1 MDDTPLLI
9 RDFVADFQKSKWAAR
24 PFERALDISKARPEA
39 LVPFI
44 NALVTELPEGG
55 TFLDVLFSFLA
66 LEDFPQVV
74 DHALAEFARNGQNEA
89 AESVISYSSLQCL
102 PAVHPRLPSI
112 FTLGVNERSYYTNWP
127 FREAGE
133 ESLDFLR
140 PIIEDA
146 GRGASI
152 RIRAWEAVL
161 ETRHPALLEYARTIY
176 STLPL
181 AHEPSVYFRE
191 VGYDLASARTQALY
205 PETVYHLQFPADYI
219 DNSTRPAWL
228 QTTFHPT
235 WKMDT
240 SASVPLLFGGEL
252 RETAL
257 GGASCPSCGGVLHHL
272 ITLEPVPDGLG
283 ITGLSALTLA
293 VCLSCL
299 GWEHEGLF
307 YRHDA
312 AGQPEWIGIGGGTQT
327 PQFPAA
333 SLMPTKVHL
342 VRTPARWRWQD
353 WALSNSRENLHRVG
367 GNPCWIQSADYPVCP
382 QCDMRMHFLMQLDSD
397 LPTTDGRE
405 WLWGSGG
412 IGYTFWCD
420 ACKVSGHLWQ
430 CT

>member
-1 MDDTPLLI
+1 MDDTKTMDDTPLLI

-181 AHEPSVYFRE
+181 AHEPSWAGSRICP
-191 VGYDLASARTQALY
+191 SRSRALKNCVRLV
-205 PETVYHLQFPADYI
+205 TGSFWCGIL
-219 DNSTRPAWL
+219 T
-228 QTTFHPT
+228 
-235 WKMDT
+235 K
-240 SASVPLLFGGEL
+240 PLLK
-252 RETAL
+252 
-257 GGASCPSCGGVLHHL
+257 SYVPCPTS
-272 ITLEPVPDGLG
+272 
-283 ITGLSALTLA
+283 S
-293 VCLSCL
+293 
-299 GWEHEGLF
+299 
-307 YRHDA
+307 
-312 AGQPEWIGIGGGTQT
+312 
-327 PQFPAA
+327 
-333 SLMPTKVHL
+333 
-342 VRTPARWRWQD
+342 
-353 WALSNSRENLHRVG
+353 
-367 GNPCWIQSADYPVCP
+367 
-382 QCDMRMHFLMQLDSD
+382 
-397 LPTTDGRE
+397 GR
-405 WLWGSGG
+405 
-412 IGYTFWCD
+412 
-420 ACKVSGHLWQ
+420 
-430 CT
+430 